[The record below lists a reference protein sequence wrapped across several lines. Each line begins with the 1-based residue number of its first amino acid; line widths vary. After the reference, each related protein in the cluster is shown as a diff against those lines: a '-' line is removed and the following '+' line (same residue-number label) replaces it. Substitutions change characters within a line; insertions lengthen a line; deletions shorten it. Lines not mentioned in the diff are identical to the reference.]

1 MPKIFRRYKEPARIP
16 HIPGKIDL
24 FQDDKRSCRTKT
36 DIGSLVLERETKGQ
50 MWQKP
55 KPKPKPKPKRGGR
68 QTHSHIEKCK
78 CSLFT

>member
-50 MWQKP
+50 MWQKL
-55 KPKPKPKPKRGGR
+55 KPKPKRGEKANTF
-68 QTHSHIEKCK
+68 THRKVQVFS
-78 CSLFT
+78 FT

>member
-1 MPKIFRRYKEPARIP
+1 MPKRFRRYKEPARIP

-36 DIGSLVLERETKGQ
+36 DIGSFVLEREMEGQ

-55 KPKPKPKPKRGGR
+55 KPKEGER
-68 QTHSHIEKCK
+68 QTHSHRKVQVF
-78 CSLFT
+78 SLPEHQLGI